1 MLIIDKVLEI
11 ANKFIPDKNAQA
23 ELEKELRKI
32 DIEELKVKGEYL
44 EKLNK
49 AIPLVLPGFLLAL
62 LIMFVLTFLSDFTF
76 SIFGKEPP
84 IIHID
89 DRLVEFCKWFVGFL
103 LSKKG
108 IEKFA
113 PKK

>member
-1 MLIIDKVLEI
+1 MLIIDRVLEI

-23 ELEKELRKI
+23 QLEKELRQA
-32 DIEELKVKGEYL
+32 DIEELKAKGEYL

-62 LIMFVLTFLSDFTF
+62 LLMFVLTFLSDF
-76 SIFGKEPP
+76 IFGIIGREAP

-89 DRLVEFCKWFVGFL
+89 DRLIEFNEWFIAFL
-103 LSKKG
+103 FGKKTV
-108 IEKFA
+108 EKFA

>member
-23 ELEKELRKI
+23 QLEKELRQA
-32 DIEELKVKGEYL
+32 DIEELKAKGEYL

-62 LIMFVLTFLSDFTF
+62 LLMFVLTFLSDF
-76 SIFGKEPP
+76 IFGIIGREAP
-84 IIHID
+84 IMHID

-103 LSKKG
+103 FSKKA
-108 IEKFA
+108 IEKFG
-113 PKK
+113 KK